1 MIHYTFSCF
10 CFSPLATKIS
20 SDFLCIFIIYMFL
33 INFICK
39 SLERISSTICHIH
52 FFFFIYYRHFCFC
65 FIMPNC
71 HRTLWHHDSFCFLLS
86 HSGHPLQWRH
96 NERDGVPNHQPH
108 DSLLHYLFRC
118 RSKKT
123 LKLGVTGEFTGDRWI
138 PHTKDQ
144 LHGKCFHLMTSSVC
158 CCTVINLSEAVRQ
171 RTPQQPRDFLIVYFF
186 VVYLFIF
193 FLPVLMFFLY
203 FLAILYHIFHIIYI
217 FIYIFLFVIQLL
229 VFMVTNATS

>member
-96 NERDGVPNHQPH
+96 NERDGVPNRQPH
-108 DSLLHYLFRC
+108 DCLLHYLFRC

-123 LKLGVTGEFTGDRWI
+123 LKLGVTGLCEGNSPVTDEFPT
-138 PHTKDQ
+138 
-144 LHGKCFHLMTSSVC
+144 
-158 CCTVINLSEAVRQ
+158 Q
-171 RTPQQPRDFLIVYFF
+171 RTSYTENVSIWWHHQSAAAQLLTCRKRCGSLPLSNQEIFW
-186 VVYLFIF
+186 LFTFSLSI
-193 FLPVLMFFLY
+193 FLY
-203 FLAILYHIFHIIYI
+203 FFYPF
-217 FIYIFLFVIQLL
+217 
-229 VFMVTNATS
+229 